1 MTKVSKLYSG
11 EVGVQGEVDGEK
23 RISVIYLKK
32 KEVKS
37 FSVFIA
43 ITFNRRKQ
51 TTERKKKAIHVNCC
65 IIEK

>member
-43 ITFNRRKQ
+43 IIFNRRKQ
-51 TTERKKKAIHVNCC
+51 TTERKKKAINVNCC

>member
-51 TTERKKKAIHVNCC
+51 TTERKKKAINVNCC